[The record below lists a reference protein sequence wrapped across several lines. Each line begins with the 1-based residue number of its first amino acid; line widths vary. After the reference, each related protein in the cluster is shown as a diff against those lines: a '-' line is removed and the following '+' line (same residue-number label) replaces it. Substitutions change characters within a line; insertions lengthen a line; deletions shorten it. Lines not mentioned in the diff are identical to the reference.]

1 MSRWSSKVRASDHP
15 PPGAVDE
22 KDGDGTVFGVNGL
35 EFVLIAVIAVF
46 VLGPDRMPEYAA
58 KLAHGI
64 RKLRVMAEGA
74 KDQLKDQLGPEYE
87 DINWRQYDPRQYD
100 PRRIVKEAL
109 LDPLDDAIAPIRGEI
124 DSVRG
129 AAGGSGAAAAAG
141 GAVAAGVAATD
152 GGPATYSTTVG
163 TTTTAPAAAEPAST
177 VPRTPRCSSMRAAG
191 TRPARCPGTSTRPE
205 RSATG
210 GGEPERAAGEAAGS
224 RAQALGDAA
233 QGDRGGGVG
242 LTEHD
247 RHPLV
252 GTDRAGGCRA
262 GSGRAAARRS
272 RSRGSATRRPPGRR
286 RSRRSPGGCRRAAR
300 ASSCSR

>member
-1 MSRWSSKVRASDHP
+1 M
-15 PPGAVDE
+15 
-22 KDGDGTVFGVNGL
+22 FGVNGL

-129 AAGGSGAAAAAG
+129 AAGRGGAAAAAG
-141 GAVAAGVAATD
+141 GAVAAD
-152 GGPATYSTTVG
+152 SGPATYSTRVDG
-163 TTTTAPAAAEPAST
+163 P
-177 VPRTPRCSSMRAAG
+177 
-191 TRPARCPGTSTRPE
+191 
-205 RSATG
+205 
-210 GGEPERAAGEAAGS
+210 
-224 RAQALGDAA
+224 D
-233 QGDRGGGVG
+233 D
-242 LTEHD
+242 
-247 RHPLV
+247 
-252 GTDRAGGCRA
+252 
-262 GSGRAAARRS
+262 
-272 RSRGSATRRPPGRR
+272 
-286 RSRRSPGGCRRAAR
+286 SPGGGRTGIYGASDSPVLIDAR
-300 ASSCSR
+300 SWDPSRPVPWDVDAT